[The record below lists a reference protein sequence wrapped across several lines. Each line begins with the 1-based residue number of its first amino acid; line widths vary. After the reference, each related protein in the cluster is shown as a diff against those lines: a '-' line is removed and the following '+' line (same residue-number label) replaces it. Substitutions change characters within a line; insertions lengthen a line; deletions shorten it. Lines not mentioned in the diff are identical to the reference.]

1 MKQYIDRVVIKVD
14 DIIFLPKLKKK
25 HSEDL
30 WHVSDDPENG
40 RLIIAVY
47 EIDKMYL
54 ERVTDALATDDI
66 YRWCYVDDLL

>member
-1 MKQYIDRVVIKVD
+1 MKPYIDRVFIKID

-25 HSEDL
+25 HIEDL

-40 RLIIAVY
+40 RLIISVY

-54 ERVTDALATDDI
+54 ERVTDDLATDDI